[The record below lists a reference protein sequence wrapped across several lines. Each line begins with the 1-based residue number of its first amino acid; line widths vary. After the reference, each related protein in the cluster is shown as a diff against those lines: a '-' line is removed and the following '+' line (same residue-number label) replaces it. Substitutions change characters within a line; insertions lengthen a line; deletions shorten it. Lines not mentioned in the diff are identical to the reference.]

1 MGYRIGID
9 VGGTFTDLVS
19 VSNAGRM
26 QVVKTPTTPE
36 NQALGVIRG
45 LEGLASLE
53 GLELTRLLAETDL
66 ILHGTTV
73 ATNTMLEFDGPKTGL
88 IATRGFRDDIEIRR
102 GYKERIFNPRYP
114 APTPIARRRHRLTV
128 EERVDQDGKIVKPL
142 NRAEAAEAVRKLKSQ
157 GVESIA
163 VCLYFGFL
171 NPAHEKQIA
180 EIVRQEHPDAHV
192 SLAHEVLPQIREFER
207 VSTTLVNAYTSPR
220 LKKYLE
226 SLQTQLAGH
235 GFRGDLLIMLS
246 NGGVMNAPF
255 AGKYAV
261 TSLLSGPA
269 GGVVACAELVGR
281 RCGEPNLI
289 SVDMGGTSYD
299 VSLIRDGRPAVTT
312 SAWISRY
319 RVAVPM
325 LDIHTI
331 GAGGGSVAW
340 VDSGGA
346 LHVGPRSAGA
356 VPGPA
361 CYGRGGEE
369 PTVTDANLL
378 LGFLDP
384 ENFLGGEMRLDRQA
398 AEQAIQRKVARP
410 LKLDPVQAALG
421 IFRIVNHNMANGIRV
436 VSVHRGHD
444 PRDFV
449 LVAFGGNGAVHA
461 GVQARDLGIRKVIVP
476 RVATAFSALG
486 MLYSDGVVSKMRTFA
501 ARADACDLDRLN
513 SLLAD
518 MRAEVDSDLSAAGK
532 ACVGLAGRR
541 IHRYGIDMHYK
552 GETHEI
558 TVPLETD
565 RDRVTASHL
574 SRAVEAFHEAHEA
587 LHTFCCRGDPVYVLN
602 VRLEAVI
609 ETGKPPLPELEPS
622 GGDPSEAL
630 RSVRPV
636 FFEER
641 GAFVDTP
648 VFDGSRA
655 RCGHIFPGPCV
666 IQEPATTIVV
676 YPGQTAILSK
686 WDQYEIETGARI
698 PEREAQES
706 AGRGPGAAKEARP

>member
-19 VSNAGRM
+19 VSDTGRIRI
-26 QVVKTPTTPE
+26 VKTPTTPE

-45 LEGLASLE
+45 LERLASLE
-53 GLELTRLLAETDL
+53 GLGLPRLLAETDL

-73 ATNTMLEFDGPKTGL
+73 ATNTMLEFNGPRTGL

-102 GYKERIFNPRYP
+102 GYKERVFDPRYP
-114 APTPIARRRHRLTV
+114 APVPIARRRHRLTV
-128 EERVDQDGKIVKPL
+128 DERVDRDGKIVKPL
-142 NRAEAAEAVRKLKSQ
+142 DRAEAARAVRKLRNQ

-171 NPAHEKQIA
+171 NPAHEKEIA

-226 SLQTQLAGH
+226 CLQTELAER
-235 GFRGDLLIMLS
+235 GFRGELLIMLS
-246 NGGVMNAPF
+246 NGGVLNAAF

-289 SVDMGGTSYD
+289 TVDMGGTSYD
-299 VSLIRDGRPAVTT
+299 VSLIRGGRPAVTT
-312 SAWISRY
+312 NAWISRY

-384 ENFLGGEMRLDRQA
+384 ENFLGGEMRLDLRA
-398 AEQAIQRKVARP
+398 AERAVERKVARE
-410 LKLDPVQAALG
+410 LNLNLVQAAFG
-421 IFRIVNHNMANGIRV
+421 IFRIVNHNMANAIRV
-436 VSVHRGHD
+436 VSVQRGHD

-461 GVQARDLGIRKVIVP
+461 GVQARDLGIGKVVVP
-476 RVATAFSALG
+476 RFAAAFSAMG
-486 MLYSDGVVSKMRTFA
+486 MLYSDGVVSKMRTFVG
-501 ARADACDLDRLN
+501 RADACDLDRLN
-513 SLLAD
+513 SLLAA
-518 MRAEVDSDLSAAGK
+518 MREEVDADLAAAGRGR
-532 ACVGLAGRR
+532 VGLAGRR
-541 IHRYGIDMHYK
+541 THRYSLDMHYK

-565 RDRVTASHL
+565 GGRVATEHVA
-574 SRAVEAFHEAHEA
+574 RAVEAFHDAHEA
-587 LHTFCCRGDPVYVLN
+587 LHTFCCRGDPVYLLN
-602 VRLEAVI
+602 ARLEAVL
-609 ETGKPPLPELEPS
+609 ETGKPRLAELAPS
-622 GGDPSEAL
+622 GEDPSQAL
-630 RSVRPV
+630 RKKRSV
-636 FFEER
+636 FFE
-641 GAFVDTP
+641 GCGGFVDTP
-648 VFDGSRA
+648 VFDGGRT
-655 RCGHIFPGPCV
+655 RCGQVFLGPCV
-666 IQEPATTIVV
+666 IEEPATTIVV
-676 YPGQTAILSK
+676 YPGQTAILTQ
-686 WDQYEIETGARI
+686 WDQYEIQTGGQI
-698 PEREAQES
+698 PEFGAQGQEDKRRGAQKEAQ
-706 AGRGPGAAKEARP
+706 P

>member
-9 VGGTFTDLVS
+9 IGGTFTDLVS
-19 VSNAGRM
+19 VSGTGRT
-26 QVVKTPTTPE
+26 QIVKTPTTPE

-45 LEGLASLE
+45 LDRIASLE
-53 GLELTRLLAETDL
+53 GLDLRRLLAETDL

-73 ATNTMLEFDGPKTGL
+73 ATNTMLEFNGPRTGL
-88 IATRGFRDDIEIRR
+88 ITTRGFRDDIEIRR
-102 GYKERIFNPRYP
+102 GYKEKIFDPRYP
-114 APTPIARRRHRLTV
+114 APVPIARRRDRLTV
-128 EERVDQDGKIVKPL
+128 DERVDQDGNVVKPL
-142 NRAEAAEAVRKLKSQ
+142 DRAEAAEAVRRLKNQ

-171 NPAHEKQIA
+171 NPAHEKEIA
-180 EIVRQEHPDAHV
+180 EIVRREHPDAHV

-226 SLQTQLAGH
+226 SLQIELAGH
-235 GFRGDLLIMLS
+235 GFRGELLIMLS
-246 NGGVMNAPF
+246 NGGVMNAAF

-289 SVDMGGTSYD
+289 TVDMGGTSYD
-299 VSLIRDGRPAVTT
+299 VSLIRGGRPAVTT
-312 SAWISRY
+312 RAWISRY

-384 ENFLGGEMRLDRQA
+384 ETFLGGEMRLDRQA
-398 AEQAIQRKVARP
+398 AERAVERKVARA
-410 LKLDPVQAALG
+410 LNLDPVQAAFG

-436 VSVHRGHD
+436 VSVQRGHD

-461 GVQARDLGIRKVIVP
+461 GVQARDLGIRKVVVP
-476 RVATAFSALG
+476 RFATAFSALG
-486 MLYSDGVVSKMRTFA
+486 MLFSDGVVSKMRTCA
-501 ARADACDLDRLN
+501 ARTDLCDLERLN
-513 SLLAD
+513 SLLAE
-518 MRAEVDSDLSAAGK
+518 MRAEVDSDLAGAGK
-532 ACVGLAGRR
+532 GCSALAGGRV
-541 IHRYGIDMHYK
+541 HRYGLDMHYK

-565 RDRVTASHL
+565 RDRVTPEHL
-574 SRAVEAFHEAHEA
+574 SRAVEAFHQAHEA
-587 LHTFCCRGDPVYVLN
+587 LHTFCCRGDPVYLLN
-602 VRLEAVI
+602 VRLEAVL
-609 ETGKPPLPELEPS
+609 ETGKTRLPELAPS
-622 GGDPSEAL
+622 GEDSSRAL
-630 RSVRPV
+630 RGTRPV
-636 FFEER
+636 FFEEL
-641 GAFVDTP
+641 GGFADTP
-648 VFDGSRA
+648 IYDGKKT
-655 RCGHIFPGPCV
+655 RCGQVFPGPCV
-666 IQEPATTIVV
+666 IEEPATTIVV
-676 YPGQTAILSK
+676 YPGQTAFLSK
-686 WDQYEIETGARI
+686 WDQYEIQADVRTPEAGA
-698 PEREAQES
+698 QG
-706 AGRGPGAAKEARP
+706 AGHRSPGGAEEVHP